1 MEPQMSL
8 VARLD
13 LCSPGPE
20 RLSIHSLEYSGMML
34 DHSFPPVSITRPVPS
49 PQNTRI
55 EIFGALIR

>member
-20 RLSIHSLEYSGMML
+20 RLSIHGLEYSAMML
-34 DHSFPPVSITRPVPS
+34 DPS
-49 PQNTRI
+49 STLSP
-55 EIFGALIR
+55 